1 MALRELEWEAANS
14 LPRSALRN
22 NGHDVPIDSPPK
34 LFSKPFV
41 EVLDLAIARGNV
53 SILRVAS
60 LLDLTI
66 DSLADLF
73 EERGIAHSIDL

>member
-1 MALRELEWEAANS
+1 MDTMS
-14 LPRSALRN
+14 
-22 NGHDVPIDSPPK
+22 PIDSPPK

-66 DSLADLF
+66 ESLADLF
-73 EERGIAHSIDL
+73 AERGIAHSIDL